1 MDLDQDDGQL
11 RERIRSA
18 VSSQT
23 QTTVTVLSCLLAVQ
37 DEIGYLPDEALEEV
51 ASRMDTTLNEVW
63 GVASFYTNF
72 RFTPPG
78 DRVVEVC
85 WGPTCHLLG
94 APHILKAI
102 MEELGLDDEGETE
115 GNRTSLKYN
124 TCLGACSQAPV
135 LMVDHKLVGRLTVDK
150 ALARVS
156 EARDGA

>member
-1 MDLDQDDGQL
+1 MNLDGGQL

-18 VSSQT
+18 MSSQT
-23 QTTVTVLSCLLAVQ
+23 QTTITVLSCLLAVQ
-37 DEIGYLPDEALEEV
+37 DELGYLPDEALEEV
-51 ASRMDTTLNEVW
+51 ASRMDKTINEVW

-72 RFTPPG
+72 RFTAPG

-94 APHILKAI
+94 APHILKAV
-102 MEELGLDDEGETE
+102 MDELGLEDEGETE

-135 LMVDHKLVGRLTVDK
+135 MMVDRRLVGRLTIDK

>member
-1 MDLDQDDGQL
+1 MNLDGGQL

-18 VSSQT
+18 MSSQT
-23 QTTVTVLSCLLAVQ
+23 QTTITVLSCLLAVQ
-37 DEIGYLPDEALEEV
+37 DELGYLPDEALEEV
-51 ASRMDTTLNEVW
+51 ASRMDKTINEVW

-72 RFTPPG
+72 RFTAPG

-94 APHILKAI
+94 APHILKAV
-102 MEELGLDDEGETE
+102 MDELGLEDEGETE

-135 LMVDHKLVGRLTVDK
+135 MMVDHRLVGRLTIDK

>member
-1 MDLDQDDGQL
+1 MNQDGGQL

-18 VSSQT
+18 MSSQA

-37 DEIGYLPDEALEEV
+37 DEIGYLSGEALEEV
-51 ASRMDTTLNEVW
+51 ASRMDTTVNEVW

-94 APHILKAI
+94 APQILRAI
-102 MEELGLDDEGETE
+102 MDELGLEDEGETE

-135 LMVDHKLVGRLTVDK
+135 LMVDHRLIGRVTVDK
-150 ALARVS
+150 ALAHVS
-156 EARDGA
+156 EAGD

>member
-1 MDLDQDDGQL
+1 MNGDGGQL
-11 RERIRSA
+11 RERIRFA

-37 DEIGYLPDEALEEV
+37 DELGYLPDDALEEV
-51 ASRMDTTLNEVW
+51 ASRMDTTVNEVW

-94 APHILKAI
+94 APDILKAV
-102 MEELGLDDEGETE
+102 MDELGLEDEGET
-115 GNRTSLKYN
+115 GDNRTSLKYN

-135 LMVDHKLVGRLTVDK
+135 MMVDHELVGRLTVDK
-150 ALARVS
+150 ALVRLS
-156 EARDGA
+156 EAGG